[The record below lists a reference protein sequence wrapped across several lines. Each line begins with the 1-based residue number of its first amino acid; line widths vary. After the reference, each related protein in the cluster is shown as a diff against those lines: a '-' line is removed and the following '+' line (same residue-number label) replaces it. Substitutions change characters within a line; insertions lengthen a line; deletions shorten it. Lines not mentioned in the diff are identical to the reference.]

1 MVEPPTLYY
10 RTLPEKLDKL
20 NHEVPQLSQNNW
32 PELEQKLFLRTINRV
47 SVTLV
52 RGKGAWAWDD
62 QGREYLDFVGGWA
75 VNSLGHCPPVVVKAL
90 EKQAKTLIQASNQF
104 YTIPQIELAQLLIEH
119 SCLDR
124 VFFCN
129 SGAEANEGAVKL
141 ARRYGKLRLNGA
153 YEVITTYSSFH
164 GRTLAMTAAT
174 GQSKFQEPYMPL
186 PDGFVNVDY
195 NNVEA
200 IQQAT
205 TEKTCAVVL
214 EPVQGEGGVNVP
226 DDNYLKKVQ
235 DWCRGK
241 GILFILDEVQTGIGR
256 TGTLFAYEQY
266 GVEPDMMT
274 LAKGLGSG
282 VPIGA
287 LLAKEEVSVFSP
299 GEHGS
304 TFGGN
309 PLVCAAACAALKY
322 IIDHNIPAQV
332 KRVGN
337 YFMTRLESLKQQ
349 FDFITEVRGRGL
361 LIALEFDQEIAEKLV
376 LACIDRGLLVN
387 KVKPNALRFMPPLI
401 ITEKEVD
408 KAIGILRGALGE
420 IENTKGKSKNAK

>member
-1 MVEPPTLYY
+1 
-10 RTLPEKLDKL
+10 
-20 NHEVPQLSQNNW
+20 
-32 PELEQKLFLRTINRV
+32 
-47 SVTLV
+47 VTLV
-52 RGKGAWAWDD
+52 RGKGALAWDD
-62 QGREYLDFVGGWA
+62 QGKEYLDFVGGWA

-104 YTIPQIELAQLLIEH
+104 YTIPQIELAQLLIGH

-141 ARRYGKLRLNGA
+141 ARRYGKLRLDGA
-153 YEVITTYSSFH
+153 YEVLTTYSSFH

-174 GQSKFQEPYMPL
+174 GQSKFQEPYIPL
-186 PDGFVNVDY
+186 PDGFINVEY
-195 NNVEA
+195 NDVEA
-200 IQQAT
+200 IQRAT
-205 TEKTCAVVL
+205 SEKTCTVIL
-214 EPVQGEGGVNVP
+214 EPVQGEGGVNIP
-226 DDNYLKKVQ
+226 DDDYLKKVQ
-235 DWCRGK
+235 SWCREK

-266 GVEPDMMT
+266 GVEPDIMT

-287 LLAKEEVSVFSP
+287 FLAKEEASVFSP

-309 PLVCAAACAALKY
+309 PLVCAAACATLKY
-322 IIDHNIPAQV
+322 IIAHNIPAQV

-337 YFMTRLESLKQQ
+337 YFLTRLESLKQQ

-361 LIALEFDQEIAEKLV
+361 LIALEFNQEIAERLV

-408 KAIGILRGALGE
+408 KAIGILGDVLGE
-420 IENTKGKSKNAK
+420 TRNAKK